1 MFDLPVAMLSVLS
14 IFLPL
19 FFSKPSFMNFLELL
33 QGHILCKG
41 KRTISEILKSLSLR
55 NVKNY
60 SRYHDFFRKAKWS
73 TLKGAEILLL
83 YIVSLIPG
91 DIEISVDSTVE
102 RRKGP
107 KIKSLGIQRDAVRS
121 NKTRKVLV
129 PGLNWLVVAIY
140 IKFPWCKQPW
150 ALPFL
155 SILMPP
161 ENPLS
166 TSKNENDLK
175 RAKKHKTLNEWTCQ
189 IAILLRRWIKQPKK
203 ITIIADSAFATYI
216 LANTCIDLGITLV
229 SRMRLD
235 ARTFNFPEENP
246 KKGRKKLVGERLPT
260 FKMILEDPS
269 RIWDTAEILWYGG
282 RKKKIDVLTGACLW
296 YGYGIR
302 PVPIRWVLTRDSNN
316 KGEAAIL
323 FSTDVNA
330 LPIAV
335 IEAFML
341 RWQIE
346 VTFEEARRHLGM
358 ETQRQWSDNAID
370 RITPCILASYS
381 IINLMALANAKSKGE
396 DIPVQT
402 SSWYKKAH
410 VTFSDVLTYV
420 RKKILRTKYMHR
432 FNKNNEIEDIDLKE
446 IIELLAAA

>member
-1 MFDLPVAMLSVLS
+1 
-14 IFLPL
+14 
-19 FFSKPSFMNFLELL
+19 MNFLELL

>member
-1 MFDLPVAMLSVLS
+1 
-14 IFLPL
+14 
-19 FFSKPSFMNFLELL
+19 
-33 QGHILCKG
+33 
-41 KRTISEILKSLSLR
+41 
-55 NVKNY
+55 
-60 SRYHDFFRKAKWS
+60 
-73 TLKGAEILLL
+73 
-83 YIVSLIPG
+83 
-91 DIEISVDSTVE
+91 
-102 RRKGP
+102 
-107 KIKSLGIQRDAVRS
+107 
-121 NKTRKVLV
+121 
-129 PGLNWLVVAIY
+129 
-140 IKFPWCKQPW
+140 
-150 ALPFL
+150 
-155 SILMPP
+155 
-161 ENPLS
+161 
-166 TSKNENDLK
+166 
-175 RAKKHKTLNEWTCQ
+175 
-189 IAILLRRWIKQPKK
+189 
-203 ITIIADSAFATYI
+203 
-216 LANTCIDLGITLV
+216 
-229 SRMRLD
+229 
-235 ARTFNFPEENP
+235 
-246 KKGRKKLVGERLPT
+246 
-260 FKMILEDPS
+260 
-269 RIWDTAEILWYGG
+269 
-282 RKKKIDVLTGACLW
+282 
-296 YGYGIR
+296 
-302 PVPIRWVLTRDSNN
+302 
-316 KGEAAIL
+316 L